1 MLVVSGPAWRSFIQ
15 IYRERPDTGGKH
27 SSALKMINS
36 LQHQPKP
43 IRVTSCFNLDPFLR
57 LLKVWPACPDLGWRQ
72 RGHIAANSAL
82 PLHLSR
88 WYPAKAAGLFR
99 QAPAPAESLILKFK
113 PRVNFL
119 FFHWLWDK
127 LPVFPISNS
136 IPLYWESTPTQV
148 VSCHSVCVLCCSY
161 GSASASV
168 AELGLRKDW
177 CICLSC

>member
-1 MLVVSGPAWRSFIQ
+1 MGQMCCDSYMLVASGPAWRSFIQ

-43 IRVTSCFNLDPFLR
+43 TRVTSCFNLDPFLR
-57 LLKVWPACPDLGWRQ
+57 LFKVWPACPDLGWRQ

-99 QAPAPAESLILKFK
+99 QAPAPAESPILKFK

-119 FFHWLWDK
+119 FSADSETNYLYSPSVIPFPCIGKALQHRLF
-127 LPVFPISNS
+127 PVTWSLVFCAAF
-136 IPLYWESTPTQV
+136 V
-148 VSCHSVCVLCCSY
+148 AVL
-161 GSASASV
+161 V
-168 AELGLRKDW
+168 LV
-177 CICLSC
+177 